1 MNIFFSFWHNLIIQ
15 SRLFSLFAAH
25 HEISFVSAFLRSLL
39 ITYLIILSVENKLFW
54 KRSWILYPKICTEH
68 ELFFFYVLVTIVV
81 MVAQD
86 PKNTLLGRKMM
97 WTAETKVLF
106 YPLQEQFI
114 LTIIVSVYLQLNP
127 CYRLMDTAPNE
138 TLSLITRKRFPIE
151 RIPFELSVYVD
162 TFSLPLRSSL
172 LM

>member
-54 KRSWILYPKICTEH
+54 KKSWILYPKICPDH
-68 ELFFFYVLVTIVV
+68 ELFFFFTFLLPSSLWLHKL
-81 MVAQD
+81 

-127 CYRLMDTAPNE
+127 SYRLMDTAPNE
-138 TLSLITRKRFPIE
+138 TLSLIAR
-151 RIPFELSVYVD
+151 LSAHA
-162 TFSLPLRSSL
+162 
-172 LM
+172 

>member
-54 KRSWILYPKICTEH
+54 KKSWILYPKICPDH
-68 ELFFFYVLVTIVV
+68 ELFFFTFLLPSSLWLHKL
-81 MVAQD
+81 

-127 CYRLMDTAPNE
+127 SYRLMDTAPNE
-138 TLSLITRKRFPIE
+138 TLSLIAR
-151 RIPFELSVYVD
+151 LSAHA
-162 TFSLPLRSSL
+162 
-172 LM
+172 

>member
-1 MNIFFSFWHNLIIQ
+1 
-15 SRLFSLFAAH
+15 
-25 HEISFVSAFLRSLL
+25 
-39 ITYLIILSVENKLFW
+39 
-54 KRSWILYPKICTEH
+54 
-68 ELFFFYVLVTIVV
+68 
-81 MVAQD
+81 
-86 PKNTLLGRKMM
+86 M

-151 RIPFELSVYVD
+151 RTPFELSVYVD